1 MVIREQED
9 HNFRNL
15 ILAHLN
21 LIFLFSFDLFL
32 LALSGDVVQS
42 ALIPVPLGDLVHCHA
57 DLLSYLHLLAV
68 GPDRLVV
75 ELLAQDLHLPLFL
88 AHAVALAPIRHVF
101 LILFLSDLRQGLRVQ
116 FLKGPL
122 ASLLR

>member
-9 HNFRNL
+9 QIYRNL

-21 LIFLFSFDLFL
+21 LIPLFSFDLFL
-32 LALSGDVVQS
+32 LALSGDVMQS
-42 ALIPVPLGDLVHCHA
+42 ALVPVPLRDLVHCHA
-57 DLLSYLHLLAV
+57 DLLSDLHLLAV
-68 GPDRLVV
+68 GPDRLLV

-88 AHAVALAPIRHVF
+88 THAVALAPIRHVF

-122 ASLLR
+122 AALLR